1 MVLPKLQEMN
11 DSMID
16 AARDL
21 GANNFQVIKN
31 IILPFLTPG
40 IIAGYFMAFTYSLDD
55 FAVTFFVTGNGFST
69 LSVEIY
75 SRARQGIS
83 LEINALS
90 TLVFLFSMILVVGYY
105 FISKENGA
113 KKLRKK
119 PPCGGGKSAMKRLQS
134 LIIGIVAI
142 VLILLFGVR
151 ELERSSGMAGAE
163 VVNIYNWGDYID
175 PDLISKFEEETG
187 YKVNYETFDSNEA
200 MFTKIQQGGTSYDIA
215 IPSEYMIE
223 KMMEQNL
230 LKPLDHSKIKGLDNI
245 DPRFLDLSFDP
256 GNQYS
261 IPYFWGTLGI
271 VYNDKFFDEGEIT
284 QWDDLWKPELA
295 NSIMLIDGAREVM
308 GLGLDSLGYSLN
320 SKDDDQL
327 QEAFNKLRTMTP
339 NIKAIVADEIKMY
352 MANEEASVAVT
363 FSGEA
368 ADMMYENE
376 HIHYVIPSEGS
387 NLWFDNMVIPKTSQN
402 EAGAYAFLNF
412 MLEPENAAQKC
423 RVHRLFH
430 TKPRS
435 HGITARRDH

>member
-1 MVLPKLQEMN
+1 
-11 DSMID
+11 
-16 AARDL
+16 
-21 GANNFQVIKN
+21 
-31 IILPFLTPG
+31 
-40 IIAGYFMAFTYSLDD
+40 
-55 FAVTFFVTGNGFST
+55 
-69 LSVEIY
+69 
-75 SRARQGIS
+75 
-83 LEINALS
+83 
-90 TLVFLFSMILVVGYY
+90 
-105 FISKENGA
+105 
-113 KKLRKK
+113 
-119 PPCGGGKSAMKRLQS
+119 MKRLQS

-223 KMMEQNL
+223 KMMEQN
-230 LKPLDHSKIKGLDNI
+230 HSKIKGLDNI

-412 MLEPENAAQKC
+412 MLEPENAAQNAEYIGYSTPNQEAMALLPDEITEDEQFYPSDELMEHLE
-423 RVHRLFH
+423 VYENLGAEYLGIYNDLFLEL
-430 TKPRS
+430 KMYRK
-435 HGITARRDH
+435 